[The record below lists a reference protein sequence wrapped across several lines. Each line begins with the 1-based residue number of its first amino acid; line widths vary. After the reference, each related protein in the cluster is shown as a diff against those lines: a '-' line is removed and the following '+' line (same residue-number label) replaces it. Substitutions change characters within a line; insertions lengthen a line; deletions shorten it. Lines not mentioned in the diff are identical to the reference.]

1 MLIKKY
7 ILFFSFLA
15 LVSSCNKSSVKTD
28 ETIAAKT
35 MLNVPYGSDPSEQM
49 DIYLPA
55 NRTQT
60 TTKAMIMV
68 HGGAWS
74 LQDKADFNQFVDTI
88 RNRMPDYAIFNIN
101 YRLSAYPKNL
111 FPTQELDTKAAVEF
125 VYGNRSNYLVSD
137 KFVMLGASAGAHLS
151 LLQAYKYTGPVKI
164 KAVVDFFGPTDM
176 FDLYNNPGI
185 VPAISIATIVGATPA
200 SNPLIYTQSS
210 PINFV
215 TNQSCPTI
223 ILQGGMDLLVN
234 HVTQSEVLKAKLVTA
249 GVINQYV
256 YYPLA
261 DHGNWDNATFKDAFN
276 NIQAFL
282 AAHVL

>member
-1 MLIKKY
+1 MLMKKY
-7 ILFFSFLA
+7 ILFISFIA
-15 LVSSCNKSSVKTD
+15 VISSCKKTSTPTD

-35 MLNVPYGSDPSEQM
+35 MLNVSYGSDPLQKM

-55 NRTQT
+55 NRGTA
-60 TTKAMIMV
+60 TTKVMIMV

-74 LQDKADFNQFVDTI
+74 LQDKADFTQYVDTI

-101 YRLSAYPKNL
+101 YRLSAYPNNL

-125 VYGNRSNYLVSD
+125 VYGNRSTYLVSD

-151 LLQAYKYTGPVKI
+151 LLEAYKYTGLVKI
-164 KAVVDFFGPTDM
+164 KAVVDLFGPTDM
-176 FDLYNNPGI
+176 VDLYNNPGV
-185 VPAISIATIVGATPA
+185 VPASSIAVIVGATPT
-200 SNPLIYTQSS
+200 SNPVLYQQSS
-210 PINFV
+210 PINYV
-215 TNQSCPTI
+215 TNQSSPTI
-223 ILQGGMDLLVN
+223 ILQGGMDPLVN

-249 GVINQYV
+249 GVINKYV

-282 AAHVL
+282 TANVL